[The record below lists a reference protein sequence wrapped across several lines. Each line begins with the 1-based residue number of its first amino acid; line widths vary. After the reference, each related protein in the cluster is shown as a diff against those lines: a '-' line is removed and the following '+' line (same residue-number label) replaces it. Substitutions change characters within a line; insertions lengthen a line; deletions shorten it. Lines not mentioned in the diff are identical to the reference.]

1 MNTPDL
7 NDAFTLRPIGRVRT
21 PWRQLQDCPRGV
33 RGLGEPAWLEIAP
46 AFEDA
51 LLGIEQASHLHVLY
65 WLHQAPRQTLRR
77 PTPHD
82 GVLRG
87 VFATRSPQRPNPI
100 GMAVAQRLRRE
111 GTRLLVSGLD
121 CLDGTPLID
130 IKPYLPQADCV
141 PGATLAWQPAPVPAP
156 APAP

>member
-1 MNTPDL
+1 M
-7 NDAFTLRPIGRVRT
+7 
-21 PWRQLQDCPRGV
+21 
-33 RGLGEPAWLEIAP
+33 
-46 AFEDA
+46 
-51 LLGIEQASHLHVLY
+51 
-65 WLHQAPRQTLRR
+65 
-77 PTPHD
+77 
-82 GVLRG
+82 LRG

-100 GMAVAQRLRRE
+100 GMDVAQRLRRE

-141 PGATLAWQPAPVPAP
+141 PGATLAWQPAPVPVP

>member
-33 RGLGEPAWLEIAP
+33 RGLGEPAWLEIDP

-111 GTRLLVSGLD
+111 GTRLLVSG
-121 CLDGTPLID
+121 
-130 IKPYLPQADCV
+130 KS
-141 PGATLAWQPAPVPAP
+141 GAKARACW
-156 APAP
+156 